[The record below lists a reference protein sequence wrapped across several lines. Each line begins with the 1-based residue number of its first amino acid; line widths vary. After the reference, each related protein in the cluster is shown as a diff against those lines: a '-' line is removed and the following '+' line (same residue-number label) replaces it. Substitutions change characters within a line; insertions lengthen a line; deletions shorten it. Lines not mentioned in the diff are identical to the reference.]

1 MTLVLQD
8 ADVQRLLPMEEC
20 INAMEVAFAD
30 YGRGDAVNIPRI
42 RYRSA
47 VADPDNTY
55 SSNIHIGTTPSLNM
69 AAVRIGGRP
78 GRIGA
83 APQETTDPKLANR
96 SWGFICLINM
106 ETGQT
111 AALVHEFVLSGIRV
125 GATSGLAAKYLAR
138 PDAQTVGIFGSGK
151 LARTSLEALALV
163 RPLRRV
169 KVYSPTPA
177 HRLAYAREMT
187 SRLEIDVTAVDS
199 PRDVVDGA
207 DIVYCATNAGYVTG
221 EPVFD
226 GAWLQQGQLVIS
238 IQNSDANFLKT
249 EVDETTL
256 ARSSFVCINDRE
268 SVFSNAQ
275 RELLDPIERGVLGW
289 DRIHE
294 LGAVVLGNA
303 RPANPERDIVYY
315 KNNTGMGIQMS
326 AAGAVLCQR
335 ARDQGIGTPIP
346 DEWFGSDLSAW
357 YGQGYAP
364 SA

>member
-20 INAMEVAFAD
+20 IKAMEVAFAD

-83 APQETTDPKLANR
+83 TPQETTDPNLANR